1 MICMEWRMQYV
12 RKEVYNICKVGGIQY
27 VRKEEYD
34 MLGWGYILCKG
45 GAYNR

>member
-1 MICMEWRMQYV
+1 MICMEGRMQYV

-34 MLGWGYILCKG
+34 M
-45 GAYNR
+45 